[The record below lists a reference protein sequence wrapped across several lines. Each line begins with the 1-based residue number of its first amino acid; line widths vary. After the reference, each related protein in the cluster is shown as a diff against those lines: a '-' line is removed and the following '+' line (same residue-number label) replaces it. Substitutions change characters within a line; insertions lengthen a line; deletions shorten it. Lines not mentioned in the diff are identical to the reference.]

1 MAGGRDIT
9 QSVPLDSHGTTSI
22 NYQINGERF
31 SKSRRFTTG
40 RSSYRTTFPF
50 RYRISL
56 RRWKRRRRKKKK
68 ERYEGEKERR
78 KMIIVRL
85 RTENHA
91 ARANDGRR
99 HDKRE
104 IESFAIASFIAN
116 LFTKRDQLHLA
127 QDIFLAQVSPF
138 IFRCSRV
145 AKSTAHG

>member
-1 MAGGRDIT
+1 MERRVLITKLMA
-9 QSVPLDSHGTTSI
+9 
-22 NYQINGERF
+22 NAF
-31 SKSRRFTTG
+31 
-40 RSSYRTTFPF
+40 RSPDD
-50 RYRISL
+50 L
-56 RRWKRRRRKKKK
+56 RRDDPRTERLSLSVIEFLSVDGKEEEEKKK